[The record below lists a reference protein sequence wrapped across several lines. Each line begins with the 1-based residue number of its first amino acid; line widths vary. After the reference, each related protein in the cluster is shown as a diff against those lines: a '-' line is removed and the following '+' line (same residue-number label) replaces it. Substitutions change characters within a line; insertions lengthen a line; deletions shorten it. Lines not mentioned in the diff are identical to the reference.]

1 MKLRLIKIT
10 PEGHD
15 PERMVVTEGSTAH
28 ELAKEYAYS
37 NGYPIEEH
45 ACANRFECI
54 LKDLKRIEGT
64 LEQNAPI
71 ILKLPALDGVLPYND
86 ELSQCFTNIEI
97 ACNEEMDDPELTWMQ
112 NLPTYEEYTKGWSLQ
127 QKLEM
132 YYEKD
137 IKEECNVSH
146 NMAMAS
152 YKWTCADIAS
162 ILEMGKDWL
171 PDFELRFKEYLQ
183 EREYIR

>member
-10 PEGHD
+10 PEGLD

-28 ELAKEYAYS
+28 KLAKEYANT

-54 LKDLKRIEGT
+54 LKDLKRIEDT

-71 ILKLPALDGVLPYND
+71 LLKLPALDGILPYND

-112 NLPTYEEYTKGWSLQ
+112 NLPTYEEYTKGWSLAD
-127 QKLEM
+127 KMSM
-132 YYEKD
+132 YYDED
-137 IKEECNVSH
+137 INPT
-146 NMAMAS
+146 
-152 YKWTCADIAS
+152 KWSCADIAR
-162 ILEMGKDWL
+162 IIEMGKDWL
-171 PDFELRFKEYLQ
+171 PDFELRFKEYLI
-183 EREYIR
+183 EREYIQ